1 MIERERERDLT
12 LLTQL
17 TEIFFNGSMFFFF
30 LKGWLDPLVGR
41 VGTTI
46 YTSIQSI
53 NLYIY
58 TSVHSVIQRQGR
70 DYDFSDIERDV
81 HER

>member
-30 LKGWLDPLVGR
+30 FERMVGSLR
-41 VGTTI
+41 W
-46 YTSIQSI
+46 TSWDYYLY

-58 TSVHSVIQRQGR
+58 TSLSALTHSTAGA
-70 DYDFSDIERDV
+70 
-81 HER
+81 